1 MSLGRGM
8 CMDLPEGMSLGM
20 GMCMDLPDG
29 YVYEYEYEV
38 TRHT

>member
-8 CMDLPEGMSLGM
+8 CMDLPEGMNLGM